1 MQPLLLAFIMISDF
15 NYNSKHQVD
24 VTQIGVIIEAI
35 LRVKKLLIPQFYILR
50 NAQKAR
56 LYVYSMRHNE
66 KGNYHRSTRHRPQA

>member
-1 MQPLLLAFIMISDF
+1 MQPLLLAFITILDF

-35 LRVKKLLIPQFYILR
+35 LRVKKLVIPQFYILR
-50 NAQKAR
+50 NAQKR
-56 LYVYSMRHNE
+56 EYVYSMRHNE

>member
-1 MQPLLLAFIMISDF
+1 MQPLLLAFIMILDF

-35 LRVKKLLIPQFYILR
+35 LRVKKLLIPQFYMLR
-50 NAQKAR
+50 NAQKR
-56 LYVYSMRHNE
+56 EYVCMRYNE